1 MQQTQNE
8 YRSHSEAMWQEAQT
22 ALQEGN
28 AIQAS
33 EKLWGAAA
41 QAVKAVAEAR
51 GWPHN
56 NHRELYRVIG
66 RLREE
71 TNEARVTELFAI
83 ANALHMNF
91 YEWWMSLEDV
101 GELSTRVQ
109 ELREA
114 MFRSLEAP
122 SG

>member
-8 YRSHSEAMWQEAQT
+8 YLSHSETMWQEAQST
-22 ALQEGN
+22 LQEGN

-51 GWPHN
+51 GWAHN
-56 NHRELYRVIG
+56 NHRELYNVIA
-66 RLREE
+66 RLRQE
-71 TNEARVTELFAI
+71 TGQSRLRELFAI
-83 ANALHMNF
+83 ANALHQNF